1 MKLFICSGKRAGK
14 DHAAL
19 FLKSDMGLKF
29 QSSSYFAAEEFIFD
43 ALKDKYGYSSIDDCF
58 SDRHNHRSEWYDLI
72 RGYNSEDPTKL
83 STQIFKT
90 NDCYVGIRD
99 RNELAAAKIKWPDC
113 LVLWIDAEGRVES
126 EDERSCTITK
136 DQADIII
143 ENKKSIEDFEEKLVK
158 FSNLIRSYHG
168 GC

>member
-19 FLKSDMGLKF
+19 FLKYNMGLKF

-43 ALKDKYGYSSIDDCF
+43 ALKDKYGYDNVGDCF
-58 SDRHNHRSEWYDLI
+58 LDRHNHRSEWYDLI
-72 RGYNSEDPTKL
+72 REFNSEDLTRL

-99 RNELAAAKIKWPDC
+99 ANELAAAKVKWPCC
-113 LVLWIDAEGRVES
+113 LVLWIDADGRVEP
-126 EDERSCTITK
+126 EDEQSCTITK
-136 DQADIII
+136 DQADMII
-143 ENKKSIEDFEEKLVK
+143 ENKGSIEDFEKKLVK

-168 GC
+168 SC